1 MTKDTAA
8 DMGANTIADSA
19 AKKAAEELSGILH
32 PKLREVLEKRGFDE
46 FSEIQLW
53 AVPELIRGINAILIA
68 PTGTG
73 KTESALLPI
82 FHNMLTSGPRVG
94 FTALYITP
102 LRSLNRDVMN
112 RLSWWG
118 HELGLR
124 IAVRH
129 GDTTDSERRS
139 QALHP
144 PDLLI
149 TTPESLQAMMT
160 GKVLRKHLQGVRYV
174 VVDEIHELA
183 GSKRGAQLSVALE
196 RLRRISGDFQ
206 RIGISA
212 TVGNPETVG
221 RFLSGKV
228 PCKIVQVPV
237 SKTLDLSVKFAG
249 ESFSR
254 QVELIKRC
262 IDTHTST
269 LIFTNTRSVAE
280 AIGNELRSS
289 GREDIDVHHGS
300 LSREVRVDA
309 EDRFRAG
316 QTKGMVCTSS
326 MELGI
331 DIGQIDH
338 VVQFNSPREVA
349 RLIQRTGRA
358 GHQIHGQSRGIILAG
373 GFDDILESM
382 VIVRLAMA
390 GKPEDVRLHVNAA
403 DVIANQI
410 AALAVE
416 RGEVEI
422 EEIEDIFSHCTCF
435 EDAGPLIR
443 TVISQM
449 EKHFLIRTEDDKV
462 ITKAR
467 ARRYLMTNLSM
478 IADEKKFRVVDVVT
492 RKPVGTLD
500 ESFVISW
507 ISPGAVFVARGQVW
521 RVLEIEDGV
530 ILCEPAKN
538 AKGELPTW
546 EGEQIPVPLTVAL
559 EAGKLRRL
567 KDFSLY
573 RSDAESV
580 RFAEKILSEMV
591 KNRTVTATDKLIV
604 LEDADEGVVVN
615 LCAGHK
621 VNEALG
627 RVISILLS
635 ARYGSSVGIETN
647 AYRIFLRLPSNLS
660 AEDVEETILSL
671 EPEHVEGILKLALK
685 KTSLYKWR
693 LVQVAKK
700 FGAIDSD
707 ADYEKISMNRLLE
720 LFDGTVI
727 EQEAFRELFFSSMDS
742 EGAKE
747 IVRRIK
753 EHEMEMKCS
762 RLSVIGAQGL
772 FSERDMVTPP
782 GEDQAILE
790 SVKHRIAETDV
801 VLACMHCKKWHVR
814 TKTGRVPGHPECPL
828 CGAKL
833 IAVLKPYEE
842 PQFLA
847 IRKEK
852 LNTEETENRRR
863 MMKNANMVLSGGRDA
878 VIALSGRGVGPDAA
892 ARILSTFAKE
902 DNFYR
907 EILKAERR
915 FVQTHQYWK

>member
-1 MTKDTAA
+1 M
-8 DMGANTIADSA
+8 
-19 AKKAAEELSGILH
+19 
-32 PKLREVLEKRGFDE
+32 LEKRGFDE
-46 FSEIQLW
+46 FSEIQLR

-102 LRSLNRDVMN
+102 LRSLNRDMMN

-160 GKVLRKHLQGVRYV
+160 GKVLRRHLQGVRYV

-373 GFDDILESM
+373 GFDDMLESM

-567 KDFSLY
+567 KDFSSY

-591 KNRTVTATDKLIV
+591 KNRTVT
-604 LEDADEGVVVN
+604 
-615 LCAGHK
+615 
-621 VNEALG
+621 
-627 RVISILLS
+627 
-635 ARYGSSVGIETN
+635 
-647 AYRIFLRLPSNLS
+647 
-660 AEDVEETILSL
+660 
-671 EPEHVEGILKLALK
+671 
-685 KTSLYKWR
+685 
-693 LVQVAKK
+693 
-700 FGAIDSD
+700 
-707 ADYEKISMNRLLE
+707 
-720 LFDGTVI
+720 
-727 EQEAFRELFFSSMDS
+727 
-742 EGAKE
+742 
-747 IVRRIK
+747 
-753 EHEMEMKCS
+753 
-762 RLSVIGAQGL
+762 
-772 FSERDMVTPP
+772 
-782 GEDQAILE
+782 
-790 SVKHRIAETDV
+790 
-801 VLACMHCKKWHVR
+801 
-814 TKTGRVPGHPECPL
+814 
-828 CGAKL
+828 
-833 IAVLKPYEE
+833 
-842 PQFLA
+842 
-847 IRKEK
+847 
-852 LNTEETENRRR
+852 
-863 MMKNANMVLSGGRDA
+863 
-878 VIALSGRGVGPDAA
+878 
-892 ARILSTFAKE
+892 
-902 DNFYR
+902 
-907 EILKAERR
+907 
-915 FVQTHQYWK
+915 